1 MTRMKRTEGNS
12 PPEDRA
18 GGDLISDYDFD
29 LPARLVA
36 QHPAEVRSSSR
47 CFFCT
52 QASSIPTEAP
62 FHSIADRLVGDELLV
77 VNDTRVLPA
86 RIRCTRSSGGAVEA
100 FMLRPLGA
108 GRWQAWLS
116 PSRRIRAGECLQTSG
131 PPLTVIE
138 RRGSGWVVDLGPEE
152 ILEQIGEV
160 PLPPYIH
167 RSKEEL
173 RQDGLDRER
182 YQTIFAH
189 HGGAVAAPT
198 AGLHFDE
205 SLIEKLQSKGVQILP
220 VTLHVGPG
228 TFRPIEAEV
237 IQDHRVDPEWFSV
250 TTETRSSLAAARDE
264 GRKIIAVG
272 TTCLRVLESIGP
284 FQAGPAIESET
295 DLTILPGHRF
305 EHVDGLITNFH
316 LPRSSLLVLVCSFL
330 GRSKTL
336 SIYQRAIEAEFRFYS
351 YGDCMAILP
360 ENHR

>member
-1 MTRMKRTEGNS
+1 MTRTEGNS
-12 PPEDRA
+12 LPGERA

-36 QHPAEVRSSSR
+36 QHPAEIRSSSR
-47 CFFCT
+47 CYFCT
-52 QASSIPTEAP
+52 QASSDATEAP
-62 FHSIADRLVGDELLV
+62 FHSIADRLQGDELLV

-86 RIRCTRSSGGAVEA
+86 RIRCRRSSGGAVEA

-116 PSRRIRAGECLQTSG
+116 PSRRIKAGECLETSG

-152 ILEQIGEV
+152 VLEQIGEV

-167 RSKEEL
+167 RTEEEL

-205 SLIEKLQSKGVQILP
+205 TVIDKLQSKGVQIVR

-228 TFRPIEAEV
+228 TFRPIEADV

-250 TTETRSSLAAARDE
+250 SSETRSALVNARDD

-272 TTCLRVLESIGP
+272 TTSLRVLESIGP
-284 FQAGPAIESET
+284 FEAGPDIESET
-295 DLTILPGHRF
+295 DLTILPGHPF
-305 EHVDGLITNFH
+305 DHVDGLITNFH

-330 GRSKTL
+330 GRSETL
-336 SIYQRAIEAEFRFYS
+336 SIYHRAIEAGFRFYS

-360 ENHR
+360 ENRR

>member
-1 MTRMKRTEGNS
+1 MTRMTRTEGNS
-12 PPEDRA
+12 PPGERA
-18 GGDLISDYDFD
+18 GGDLISEYDFD
-29 LPARLVA
+29 LPARLIA
-36 QHPAEVRSSSR
+36 QHPAEVRSASR
-47 CFFCT
+47 CYFCT
-52 QASSIPTEAP
+52 QASSSATEAP
-62 FHSIADRLVGDELLV
+62 FHSIADRLQGDELLV

-86 RIRCTRSSGGAVEA
+86 RIRCRRSSGGAVEA

-116 PSRRIRAGECLQTSG
+116 PSRRIKAGECLQTSG

-152 ILEQIGEV
+152 ILEKIGEV

-167 RSKEEL
+167 RTEEEL
-173 RQDGLDRER
+173 LQDGLDRER

-205 SLIEKLQSKGVQILP
+205 KLIEKLQSKGVQILP

-228 TFRPIEAEV
+228 TFRPIESDV

-250 TTETRSSLAAARDE
+250 SSATRNALARARDE

-272 TTCLRVLESIGP
+272 TTSLRVLESIGP
-284 FQAGPAIESET
+284 FEEGPDIESET
-295 DLTILPGHRF
+295 DLTILPGHQF
-305 EHVDGLITNFH
+305 KHVDGLITNFH

-336 SIYQRAIEAEFRFYS
+336 RLYQSAIEADFRFYS

-360 ENHR
+360 EIHR